1 MSSDLSTYFS
11 AILDAVGNARKGLSK
26 PVFLFVS
33 QLTPMVN
40 VDLLIQNDRGE
51 TLLTWREDEF
61 YGPGWHVP
69 GGVIRF
75 KEYAKTRIEKVAQS
89 ELGVEVIAGEHPVC
103 IREVMA
109 ADRDVRG
116 HFISMLYACD
126 LVGNLLAALEYTPNQ
141 QNQNGHWKW
150 HQGCPGNLIRQH
162 EMYRAY
168 INQAW
173 AVKETELLQ

>member
-1 MSSDLSTYFS
+1 MLTDLTPHFS
-11 AILDAVGNARKGLSK
+11 AILSVIGNAREGLTN

-40 VDLLIQNDRGE
+40 VDLLIQNAQGQ

-75 KEYAKTRIEKVAQS
+75 KELAETRIQKVALS
-89 ELGVEVIAGEHPVC
+89 ELAVNVVAEPEPLCVKEI
-103 IREVMA
+103 MA
-109 ADRDVRG
+109 KHRDVRG
-116 HFISMLYACD
+116 HFISMLYRCRLQGA
-126 LVGNLLAALEYTPNQ
+126 LNPAHRYQAALPK
-141 QNQNGHWKW
+141 QNGHWQW
-150 HQGCPGNLIRQH
+150 HDGCPENMIPQH

-168 INQAW
+168 
-173 AVKETELLQ
+173 L

>member
-1 MSSDLSTYFS
+1 MTRDLSTCFS
-11 AILDAVGNARKGLSK
+11 SILDTVGNARNGLSK

-75 KEYAKTRIEKVAQS
+75 KEYAKTRIAKVAQS
-89 ELGVEVIAGEHPVC
+89 ELGVDVTSSEHPVC

-116 HFISMLYACD
+116 HFISMLYACA
-126 LVGNLLAALEYTPNQ
+126 LVGNLPDALAYVPNLPK
-141 QNQNGHWKW
+141 QNGRWQW
-150 HQGCPGNLIRQH
+150 HQGCPSNLIRQH
-162 EMYRAY
+162 EMYREY

-173 AVKETELLQ
+173 REDEHGMLK